1 MADNPAIHQY
11 HVPLRWSDFDRYG
24 HVMNANYVEIA
35 QEARLAYKEA
45 YFDPNGMED
54 FAAFVRKL
62 DLDFR
67 KPIEPEGNSV
77 LLVESQVVEVGNSSF
92 VTRQEIK
99 DKHGRT
105 ACVIETVSVAV
116 DMDTQMPRPLTG
128 QERDIMRL
136 ESTLAKEADR
146 AISRSSGAV
155 GGNAGRDAAGITGAA
170 GSAGAGGAA
179 GAGGGAGHTGSD
191 EISYGDEI
199 DYGDEVGYDDEVSYG
214 DEIDYG
220 DEIGYDD

>member
-11 HVPLRWSDFDRYG
+11 RVPLRWSDFDRYG

-35 QEARLAYKEA
+35 QEARLAYKQA
-45 YFDPNGMED
+45 YFDPAGMED

-99 DKHGRT
+99 DKHGRI
-105 ACVIETVSVAV
+105 ACVVETVSVAV
-116 DMDTQMPRPLTG
+116 DMDTQMPRPLTEE
-128 QERDIMRL
+128 EREVMRL
-136 ESTLAKEADR
+136 ESTLAKAADKAEAE
-146 AISRSSGAV
+146 S
-155 GGNAGRDAAGITGAA
+155 
-170 GSAGAGGAA
+170 GSAPSASGVQLDSLGDEI
-179 GAGGGAGHTGSD
+179 SYDD
-191 EISYGDEI
+191 EISYGDEV
-199 DYGDEVGYDDEVSYG
+199 DYGDEVGYGDEV
-214 DEIDYG
+214 DYG